1 MKALSIRHPWVDLI
15 LAGTKAIEIRT
26 WSTRHRGPL
35 LLHASSAYG
44 ISEREAAARLRLPP
58 PAPSTL
64 GAVVGVAELVDCRPV
79 RPDDWKGAGLPPLD
93 AGSGP
98 GSWLSRGL
106 SGPCPVPAGGPSS
119 TSTRRCRRP
128 IKVGACQG
136 ATT

>member
-15 LAGTKAIEIRT
+15 LAGTKTIEIRT

-58 PAPSTL
+58 PDPSTL

-79 RPDDWKGAGLPPLD
+79 RRDDWKCAGLPPLEGRLW
-93 AGSGP
+93 AWVLAEPRAVGP
-98 GSWLSRGL
+98 L
-106 SGPCPVPAGGPSS
+106 PCPGRRTLFDLDQEVPPAN
-119 TSTRRCRRP
+119 
-128 IKVGACQG
+128 
-136 ATT
+136 